1 MKSTNGIDDQ
11 IGWNLYATNPKIE
24 CDFGVRCIFTQVDL
38 VYLTGKEAMRKV
50 VQP

>member
-1 MKSTNGIDDQ
+1 MRSTNGIDDKM
-11 IGWNLYATNPKIE
+11 GWHLYATNPKIE